1 VHDPVPNGTAERD
14 TLPATGA
21 TPATRVTHATRAE
34 WHDRASKAVGQLLII
49 FIGVTAAFMA
59 DEYRGR
65 LGQQDQL
72 RQARAGIV
80 AELARYEM
88 RALEH
93 ADGITASIERWRN
106 AESEGER
113 AIPGFYRIPGATH
126 PPTAGWDAAVSSGVA
141 SLFDPQLRLELGYF
155 YTEFVGVHDNYV
167 RYLEFSEREHLPRA
181 ELGAAAFYDSAGTL
195 LPEFRVQMMLLEEFG
210 SDLRR
215 LSALAG
221 ELRRKLEDET

>member
-1 VHDPVPNGTAERD
+1 MTLPEPVRNDPSERD
-14 TLPATGA
+14 TSGATRATRATGA
-21 TPATRVTHATRAE
+21 IWHEQARRVI
-34 WHDRASKAVGQLLII
+34 GQLLII
-49 FIGVTAAFMA
+49 FTGVTAAFMA

-65 LGQQDQL
+65 LGQQEQL

-80 AELARYEM
+80 AELTRYEV

-93 ADGITASIERWRN
+93 ADGITASIERFRT
-106 AESEGER
+106 AEREGER

-155 YTEFVGVHDNYV
+155 YTEFVGIHDNYV

-181 ELGAAAFYDSAGTL
+181 ELGAAAFHDSSGTL
-195 LPEFRVQMMLLEEFG
+195 LPEFRVQMVLLEEFG
-210 SDLRR
+210 ADLRR

-221 ELRRKLEDET
+221 ELRRKLEDEA